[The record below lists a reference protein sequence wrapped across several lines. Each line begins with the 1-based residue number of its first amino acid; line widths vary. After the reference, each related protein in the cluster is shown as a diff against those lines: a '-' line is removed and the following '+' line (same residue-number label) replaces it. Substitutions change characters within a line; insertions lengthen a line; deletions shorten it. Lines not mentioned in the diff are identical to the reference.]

1 MDNSEEKVFKRV
13 SMKFQAF
20 MGFKKAKKA
29 IPHIPCELDLYE
41 RIAYAAGLDDSD
53 VAKLKKALS
62 VYYGEESTIDRF
74 FSNSIVQELRSI
86 ACFEDRERRVVD
98 IFHSLWGSELKC
110 EIEEA
115 GVQDVD
121 RWWTGMENLRAYSDL
136 CERKNGFE
144 DRKMEGMYA
153 LALQKGGFDVQMN
166 PYGGQGPDLQIK
178 DGNLSFD
185 IEVSRFRRNK
195 GLERKLGEVE
205 LPEEIDSEASML
217 GKIKQ
222 KVKQLHEDKNGIILL
237 KSDNTGID
245 WVELRRVFDQIP
257 CGVSLDPYL
266 NPPKLCAVILSD
278 SGGRQEYRIN
288 PRARMPAD
296 ELRPVLS
303 RIMKALNWVKEYTK
317 AKLRVV

>member
-1 MDNSEEKVFKRV
+1 
-13 SMKFQAF
+13 
-20 MGFKKAKKA
+20 MG
-29 IPHIPCELDLYE
+29 
-41 RIAYAAGLDDSD
+41 
-53 VAKLKKALS
+53 
-62 VYYGEESTIDRF
+62 
-74 FSNSIVQELRSI
+74 
-86 ACFEDRERRVVD
+86 
-98 IFHSLWGSELKC
+98 
-110 EIEEA
+110 A
-115 GVQDVD
+115 GVGVAVG
-121 RWWTGMENLRAYSDL
+121 TGVGVAVGAGVGVAVGTGVGVAVGTGVGVAATPQATTNTDNMQPRPTVK
-136 CERKNGFE
+136 KNFFIRDSFRLTTTSQQYRYRVGHHE
-144 DRKMEGMYA
+144 EEGSVVCYTV
-153 LALQKGGFDVQMN
+153 GGHCRHLLLWLGRGCLLGRPRPNPVYHTNNPNATLPFDVQMN

-257 CGVSLDPYL
+257 CGISPDPYL

-303 RIMKALNWVKEYTK
+303 RIMKALNWVKEYTD
-317 AKLRVV
+317 AKLRVL